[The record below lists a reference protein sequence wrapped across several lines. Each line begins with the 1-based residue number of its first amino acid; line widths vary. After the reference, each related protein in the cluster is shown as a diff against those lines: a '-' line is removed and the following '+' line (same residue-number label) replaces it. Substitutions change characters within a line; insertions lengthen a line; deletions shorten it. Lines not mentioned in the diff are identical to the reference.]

1 MNKFQ
6 LKTIKSGS
14 RYNRA
19 RFGPI
24 QCSIS
29 ATNGLTQNWS
39 TERFGVLRS
48 VLRFLRF
55 RALFREMHSKL
66 NTAKYC
72 VVEKTLK
79 SYYEEKYR
87 VNCKKL
93 GMKKR
98 ELLEGMKQILGDL
111 AVPLYKRIVWYN
123 QLWTSISRKNLKII
137 NSNYAFFSKRFVQ
150 RRN

>member
-1 MNKFQ
+1 MDPVIIEQDLARFNVRFQ
-6 LKTIKSGS
+6 LPMDLRKIEALSGLE
-14 RYNRA
+14 YL
-19 RFGPI
+19 GPFW
-24 QCSIS
+24 
-29 ATNGLTQNWS
+29 GLC
-39 TERFGVLRS
+39 G
-48 VLRFLRF
+48 FLKF
-55 RALFREMHSKL
+55 LLFLGTLSKL

-111 AVPLYKRIVWYN
+111 AVPLYKRIVDDLFKEGILIVVYSDI
-123 QLWTSISRKNLKII
+123 LVLRSGSSKLR
-137 NSNYAFFSKRFVQ
+137 NSPL
-150 RRN
+150 